1 MFNFINRDH
10 IYGLVIGAAFAGTV
24 LFFAGCKTDKDADTA
39 DSAEETTTEETTT
52 PTSPTSPP
60 TGTTGTGDTGTGTTG
75 TGRITVIIIL
85 SAGPS
90 Q

>member
-10 IYGLVIGAAFAGTV
+10 VYGLVIGAAFAGAV

-52 PTSPTSPP
+52 PTTPTTP
-60 TGTTGTGDTGTGTTG
+60 TDTGEDT
-75 TGRITVIIIL
+75 
-85 SAGPS
+85 GPS
-90 Q
+90 DTGAST

>member
-39 DSAEETTTEETTT
+39 DSAEETTTEETATPTTGTT
-52 PTSPTSPP
+52 PTTPTD
-60 TGTTGTGDTGTGTTG
+60 TGEDTGTSDTG
-75 TGRITVIIIL
+75 AST
-85 SAGPS
+85 
-90 Q
+90 

>member
-10 IYGLVIGAAFAGTV
+10 IYGLVIGAAFAGAV

-52 PTSPTSPP
+52 PTTPT
-60 TGTTGTGDTGTGTTG
+60 TGTTGTTPTDTGEDT
-75 TGRITVIIIL
+75 
-85 SAGPS
+85 GPS
-90 Q
+90 DTGAST

>member
-39 DSAEETTTEETTT
+39 DSAEETTTEETATPTTGTT
-52 PTSPTSPP
+52 PTTPT
-60 TGTTGTGDTGTGTTG
+60 DTGEDTGSPDTG
-75 TGRITVIIIL
+75 AST
-85 SAGPS
+85 
-90 Q
+90 